1 MKFYSFLFLFFCLGI
16 LTAQTKDNISSQT
29 GYVKGEFVFSPEEKP
44 TRQCHASTIENTA
57 DGLVASWF
65 AGTEEKNPDV
75 GIWVSRNVNGKWIK
89 SVEVA
94 NGIWKDGKRYPCW
107 NPILFKPSGAQLMLF
122 YKVGPDPVDW
132 WGLYMTS
139 NDNGITWSKP
149 VELPKNILG
158 PIKNKP
164 VQLSDGTII
173 SPTSTENDGWKV
185 CMEISSDTG
194 KTWKLIGPIND
205 GKTYSAIQPT
215 VLIHKNALEILCRSK
230 QGSILQSWSKD
241 NGKSWS
247 ELSPINL
254 PNPNS
259 GIDAVTMKDGRH
271 LLVYNHTGMIEG
283 KWGGLRYPLNVAIS
297 DDGIFW
303 KSVLVLETE
312 PGEYS
317 YPAVIQSPDGLI
329 HITYTFQR
337 ELIKHVVLDP
347 SLIK

>member
-1 MKFYSFLFLFFCLGI
+1 MKFYFFLFLSFCFGI

-29 GYVKGEFVFSPEEKP
+29 GYIKGEFVFSPEEKP
-44 TRQCHASTIENTA
+44 TPQCHASTIENTA
-57 DGLVASWF
+57 DGFVASWF

-75 GIWVSRNVNGKWIK
+75 GIWVSRNVNGKWTRP
-89 SVEVA
+89 VEVA

-107 NPILFKPSGAQLMLF
+107 NPVLFKPSGAPLMLF
-122 YKVGPDPVDW
+122 YKVGPDPIDW
-132 WGLYMTS
+132 WGMYVTS

-149 VELPKNILG
+149 IELPKNILG

-185 CMEISSDTG
+185 CMEVSSDTG

-241 NGKSWS
+241 NGK
-247 ELSPINL
+247 N
-254 PNPNS
+254 
-259 GIDAVTMKDGRH
+259 
-271 LLVYNHTGMIEG
+271 
-283 KWGGLRYPLNVAIS
+283 
-297 DDGIFW
+297 
-303 KSVLVLETE
+303 
-312 PGEYS
+312 
-317 YPAVIQSPDGLI
+317 
-329 HITYTFQR
+329 
-337 ELIKHVVLDP
+337 
-347 SLIK
+347 